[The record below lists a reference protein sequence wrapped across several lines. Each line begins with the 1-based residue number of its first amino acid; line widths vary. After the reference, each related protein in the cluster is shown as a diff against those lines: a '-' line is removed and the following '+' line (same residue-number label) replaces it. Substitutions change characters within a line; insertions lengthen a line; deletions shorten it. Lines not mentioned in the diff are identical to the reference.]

1 MVKNKKLFMT
11 KNQVF
16 FSEEI
21 KDANTFSKMFCASE
35 KKTVICNDVNNLDK
49 YLRRYNQVAV
59 PFTSYVREIIKKIDV
74 DDEVFKNVI

>member
-21 KDANTFSKMFCASE
+21 QEANTFSKMFCASE

-59 PFTSYVREIIKKIDV
+59 LFTSYVRDIISKI
-74 DDEVFKNVI
+74 